1 MGFDMGVN
9 FIPIKVYPYQK
20 GWFGWV
26 RKCRGVHEHGE
37 RAELTALGLSSFAD
51 GKGYSQ
57 SQCLE
62 AILWYLRL
70 TEQLKQAVD
79 RL

>member
-9 FIPIKVYPYQK
+9 FIPIKVYQYQK

-57 SQCLE
+57 SQC
-62 AILWYLRL
+62 
-70 TEQLKQAVD
+70 
-79 RL
+79 

>member
-9 FIPIKVYPYQK
+9 FIPITVYPYQK

-57 SQCLE
+57 SQC
-62 AILWYLRL
+62 
-70 TEQLKQAVD
+70 
-79 RL
+79 